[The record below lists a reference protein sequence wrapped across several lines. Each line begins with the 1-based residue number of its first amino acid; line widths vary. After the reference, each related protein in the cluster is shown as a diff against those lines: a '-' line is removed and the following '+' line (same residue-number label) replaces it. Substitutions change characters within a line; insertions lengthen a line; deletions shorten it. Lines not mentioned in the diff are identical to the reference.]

1 MLGTKVE
8 ICLPKAEPGS
18 WPRLEM
24 PIKKVS
30 KPEPKQEDVKKK
42 SEKDNDSDIDLDDLE
57 MTGIQI
63 SEVQ

>member
-24 PIKKVS
+24 PPKKAT
-30 KPEPKQEDVKKK
+30 KPEPKQEEKKV
-42 SEKDNDSDIDLDDLE
+42 EKDNDSDIDLDDLE
-57 MTGIQI
+57 MTGVKIT
-63 SEVQ
+63 EVN